1 MNYSTKLVEKIKIRS
16 HEATASAER
25 LDYNGEYRK
34 RLHLNRRRRSAFLP
48 GHLKR
53 MESVVQPAE
62 FGAEEMVM
70 ALAERIRKENLDK
83 EWVELI
89 MIARAMGLDREVI
102 RGVLSALPKLENGT
116 LPMEE
121 NTST

>member
-1 MNYSTKLVEKIKIRS
+1 M
-16 HEATASAER
+16 
-25 LDYNGEYRK
+25 
-34 RLHLNRRRRSAFLP
+34 
-48 GHLKR
+48 
-53 MESVVQPAE
+53 QPAE

-70 ALAERIRKENLDK
+70 ALAERIRKDNLDK

-116 LPMEE
+116 FPKEE

>member
-1 MNYSTKLVEKIKIRS
+1 
-16 HEATASAER
+16 
-25 LDYNGEYRK
+25 
-34 RLHLNRRRRSAFLP
+34 
-48 GHLKR
+48 

-70 ALAERIRKENLDK
+70 ALAERIRKDNLDK